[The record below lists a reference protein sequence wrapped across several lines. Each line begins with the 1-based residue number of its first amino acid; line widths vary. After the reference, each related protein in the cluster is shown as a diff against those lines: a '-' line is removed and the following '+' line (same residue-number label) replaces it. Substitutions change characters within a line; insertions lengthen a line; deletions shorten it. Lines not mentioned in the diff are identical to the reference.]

1 MDIQNYILSGKLELY
16 LLGEL
21 SERERE
27 EVARMAKLYPEI
39 QKELD
44 QLEEAFFEI
53 DQKSGVAPSASVKK
67 NIFETLENDFKKE
80 ETIAVK
86 EPVSAKIVPMQH
98 WKAYFAAACVAAV
111 LSTFAAI
118 YYANQYF
125 DLDQRFTALVQE
137 QSLMAEE
144 LNQFKVNF
152 EQKDAQLETLLTG
165 NFERVPM
172 KGEGFEIQKDAL
184 VDVWWDKSAS
194 SVFVSVNN
202 LSGLE
207 DQYDYQLWA
216 IGDQG
221 PIGIGLVNANQKFTL
236 QQMEAVASAG
246 TFAITIEPKGGSQS
260 PTLEKLVVI
269 GNVG

>member
-1 MDIQNYILSGKLELY
+1 VDIQNYISSGKLELY

-27 EVARMAKLYPEI
+27 EVVRMAKKYPEI

-44 QLEEAFFEI
+44 QLEEAFFQI
-53 DQKSGVAPSASVKK
+53 DQRSGSAPSQSVKK
-67 NIFETLENDFKKE
+67 RIFDSLENDFNEDKE
-80 ETIAVK
+80 GSVK
-86 EPVSAKIVPMQH
+86 ELPKSRIVSMQP
-98 WKAYFAAACVAAV
+98 WKTYFAAACVAAV
-111 LSTFAAI
+111 IATVAAI

-125 DLDQRFTALVQE
+125 DLDQKFTAMVQE
-137 QSLMAEE
+137 QSVLAEE
-144 LNQFKVNF
+144 LNKYKVNF
-152 EQKDAQLETLLTG
+152 EQSDAQLETLLTG
-165 NFERVPM
+165 NFQRVPM
-172 KGEGFEIQKDAL
+172 KGDGFEIQKDAL
-184 VDVWWDKSAS
+184 VDVWWDKNAN

-202 LSGLE
+202 LSSLE

-246 TFAITIEPKGGSQS
+246 TFAITVEPKGGSQS

>member
-1 MDIQNYILSGKLELY
+1 VDIQAYISSGKLELF

-21 SERERE
+21 GERERE
-27 EVARMAKLYPEI
+27 EVVRMAKKYPEI

-44 QLEEAFFEI
+44 QLQDAFLEI
-53 DQKSGVAPSASVKK
+53 DQKSGIAPPDSVKNK
-67 NIFETLENDFKKE
+67 IFKTLEAEFVKE
-80 ETIAVK
+80 EK
-86 EPVSAKIVPMQH
+86 PPVREVSPAKVLPIQP
-98 WKAYFAAACVAAV
+98 WKTYFAAACVAAV
-111 LSTFAAI
+111 LATFAAI

-125 DLDQRFTALVQE
+125 DMDQKFTALVQE
-137 QSLMAEE
+137 QSVLAEE

-152 EQKDAQLETLLTG
+152 EQKDAQLETLLAG
-165 NFERVPM
+165 NFEKVSM
-172 KGEGFEIQKDAL
+172 KGDGFEIEKDAL
-184 VDVWWDKSAS
+184 VDVWWDQSAS

-202 LSGLE
+202 LSSLE

-221 PIGIGLVNANQKFTL
+221 PVGIGLVNADQKFSL